1 MNIQII
7 NLYKPESIVGL
18 IVFKLLIHFERNQ
31 TAVLLA
37 CETGMGDIMNG
48 EGVYGLQRA
57 LKQAGD
63 SKMIV
68 CLWPVPYIEI
78 SEMMQL
84 FYMQLSKGLPIA
96 ASFRKALEQMRKKY
110 PLSPARWGAL
120 NLVE

>member
-1 MNIQII
+1 M
-7 NLYKPESIVGL
+7 
-18 IVFKLLIHFERNQ
+18 
-31 TAVLLA
+31 LA

-84 FYMQLSKGLPIA
+84 FYLQISKGLPIA
-96 ASFRKALEQMRKKY
+96 ASFKKAQKKCVKISTI
-110 PLSPARWGAL
+110 PRLLAVLLIWL
-120 NLVE
+120 NKIEHT